1 MHHGPRNY
9 CNVFI
14 NLGLALCPTTLSSER
29 GADLLSAGAKDGGI
43 PNANERLVMER
54 GK

>member
-1 MHHGPRNY
+1 MSSLTWDWP
-9 CNVFI
+9 C
-14 NLGLALCPTTLSSER
+14 APPTLSSEW